1 MPDIEDKPTP
11 EAVAD
16 TVEQAAEEI
25 VQDVKEVK
33 EDVTDSTAGASLSD
47 ALASVKSGLATVK
60 GWSQAAGRTAG
71 GAWAT
76 VGSWKEQGTPLR
88 GFFKSARLSLND
100 ASAEIRH
107 MNDAREK
114 NMKERMQEMMKKR
127 KARFEELDKS
137 GMLTKCGEMK
147 RQHPEIIVG
156 GFTLAVALP
165 SALAGKRALFRNSV
179 GALTL
184 SATVVYGGEWFKR
197 RMLARSEERRP
208 DSGPPRP

>member
-1 MPDIEDKPTP
+1 MKSVDPEVRTREHITAKRVLVLRTLPGALSRVVFAMPDIEDKPTP

-76 VGSWKEQGTPLR
+76 VGSWKEQGT
-88 GFFKSARLSLND
+88 GF
-100 ASAEIRH
+100 
-107 MNDAREK
+107 
-114 NMKERMQEMMKKR
+114 
-127 KARFEELDKS
+127 
-137 GMLTKCGEMK
+137 G
-147 RQHPEIIVG
+147 
-156 GFTLAVALP
+156 AVL
-165 SALAGKRALFRNSV
+165 
-179 GALTL
+179 
-184 SATVVYGGEWFKR
+184 
-197 RMLARSEERRP
+197 
-208 DSGPPRP
+208 